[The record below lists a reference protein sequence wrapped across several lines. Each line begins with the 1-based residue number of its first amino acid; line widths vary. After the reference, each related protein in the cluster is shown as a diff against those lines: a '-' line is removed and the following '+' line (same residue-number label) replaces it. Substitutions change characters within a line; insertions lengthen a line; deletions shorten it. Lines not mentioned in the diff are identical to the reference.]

1 MHMLTRLGYGHR
13 RTWICLLL
21 LLVITLSFAS
31 CKTGEPT
38 TDLSDG
44 APAPSDASMG
54 LPELSGYVLLRAEE
68 GETYV
73 SKVTLALQT
82 ALYNSLGLEIE
93 IITDFTKLYP
103 VTDKEIVIGPTS
115 REGSVYTST
124 IKEPPVAGGY
134 QIETLDQRYL
144 VHFDDIEGAIAAGEA
159 LLKTILP
166 ADTAEQVTEV
176 YRKMLEQT
184 NIYSTAITLKSIYAD
199 DMLFQ
204 QNKPF
209 TITGTA
215 SGETGICRAQLLCGD
230 ELLQD
235 HPLEVDAESGTFR
248 VTFDGV
254 AGSYKTYTIRIGSEA
269 HYAEL
274 KNVLFGELWLATG
287 QSNMAYTLAKDADY
301 ADAWYADPYIRV
313 MKVSQPAEGYV
324 SAPLQESDK
333 ISWFTGEDKAKMA
346 DASAIGY
353 YYCAKLREML
363 GVPVGMIQ
371 YAVGGTPIRSWLS
384 PETIAA
390 SPLLTTGELA
400 SKYAAPAEWDPAG
413 YRQATAL
420 YNSMVAPA
428 LGLNIAGVLWY
439 QGEQDLGEHDLHYT
453 EELDLLYRQ
462 YSREYGFAEGEM
474 PMIMPIIAPYLVRS
488 RPQFYADFTTA
499 LSEYAAKHDK
509 ISVIPINDVS
519 PEHMADNV
527 ASHPMTKKPTGERLA
542 ASAMAMVYGEQG
554 YTAQAPHA
562 ESHTVN
568 GNVLTVTFSHVA
580 DGLCIA
586 DGSSVLRGFTICG
599 ADGVYYN
606 ADAKIIDK
614 DKVALSSPN
623 VPAPISATYAYELLT
638 YTANLGCTHSGSLL
652 YMASPFALNAP
663 ANASHLTQIT
673 YADCDLPQI
682 WHLTRDTQHF
692 AMQYDAWWAK
702 TGTTSLAISHNN
714 AIKYQ
719 GDAALQ
725 IKLPSAGVYTA
736 GPTLIGQSDT
746 GTAVPLYDHTVDYS
760 RYNRLTLQVKNATD
774 APLRIDL
781 LKIGSYTAAP
791 SVTEIAANSGWT
803 AVTFDL
809 TTMQD
814 STGTHASSKL
824 LTAVYQ
830 ILLQFTTA
838 AGGDV
843 YIDDLQFLR

>member
-1 MHMLTRLGYGHR
+1 MHMVSRFAHVRG
-13 RTWICLLL
+13 RTWFCILLML
-21 LLVITLSFAS
+21 MITLSLAS
-31 CKTGEPT
+31 CKSGETPS
-38 TDLSDG
+38 DLSDG
-44 APAPSDASMG
+44 ATAPSDVSMT
-54 LPELSGYVLLRAEE
+54 LPDLSGYVLLRAEE
-68 GETYV
+68 GENYV
-73 SKVTLALQT
+73 SKITLALQT
-82 ALYNSLGLEIE
+82 ALYNTLGLEIE
-93 IITDFTKLYP
+93 IVTDFERLYP

-115 REGSVYTST
+115 REGKVYTST
-124 IKEPPVAGGY
+124 VKETPAAGDY
-134 QIETLDQRYL
+134 QIESLDQRYL
-144 VHFDDIEGAIAAGEA
+144 VHFSDIEGAIASGAA

-166 ADTAEQVTEV
+166 VDTAEQVIEV
-176 YRKMLEQT
+176 YHKMLDQT
-184 NIYSTAITLKSIYAD
+184 NIYSTAIKLKSIFAD
-199 DMLFQ
+199 NMLFQ

-215 SGETGICRAQLLCGD
+215 SGETGICRAQLFCGD
-230 ELLQD
+230 ELIQD
-235 HPLEVDAESGTFR
+235 HPLEVDAEAGTFT
-248 VTFDGV
+248 VTFDAV
-254 AGSYKTYTIRIGSEA
+254 AGSYKTYSIRIGSESR
-269 HYAEL
+269 YAEL

-301 ADAWYADPYIRV
+301 AAAWYSDPYLRV
-313 MKVSQPAEGYV
+313 MKVSKPAEGYV
-324 SAPLQESDK
+324 SSPLKESDK
-333 ISWFTGEDKAKMA
+333 ISWFAGDDKAKMA
-346 DASAIGY
+346 EASAIGY
-353 YYCAKLREML
+353 YYCAKLRESL

-384 PETIAA
+384 DETIASSA
-390 SPLLTTGELA
+390 LLTTGELA
-400 SKYAAPAEWDPAG
+400 SKYAKPAEWDSAG

-420 YNSMVAPA
+420 YNSMVSPA

-488 RPQFYADFTTA
+488 RPQFYAEFTTA

-527 ASHPMTKKPTGERLA
+527 ASHPMTKKPSGERLA
-542 ASAMAMVYGEQG
+542 ASAMAMVYGDKG
-554 YTAQAPHA
+554 YTSKAPHA
-562 ESHTVN
+562 ESISVS

-606 ADAKIIDK
+606 ANAKIIGK
-614 DKVALSSPN
+614 DKVELSSPS
-623 VPAPISATYAYELLT
+623 VPSPVSAAYAYELLT
-638 YTANLGCTHSGSLL
+638 YTANLGCTRSGSLL
-652 YMASPFALNAP
+652 YMASPFALHAP
-663 ANASHLTQIT
+663 AGASHVTQMT

-692 AMQYDAWWAK
+692 AMHYSAWWAK
-702 TGTTSLAISHNN
+702 SGTTALTVSHNN
-714 AIKYQ
+714 AVKYQ

-725 IKLPSAGVYTA
+725 ITLPSAGSYTA

-760 RYNRLTLQVKNATD
+760 RYNTLTLQIKNATG
-774 APLRIDL
+774 APLRIEL

-791 SVTEIAANSGWT
+791 SVAELAANSDWT
-803 AVTFDL
+803 EISFDL
-809 TTMQD
+809 TAMKD
-814 STGTHASSKL
+814 SAGNPASAKL

-830 ILLQFTTA
+830 IFLQFSTE
-838 AGGDV
+838 AGGNV